1 MGFKYSHMN
10 LSVYLTEL
18 LKTNDC
24 VIIPDLGGF
33 IANYKSSVSN
43 AQEDQFFPP
52 SKELIFNAK
61 LKKNDGLLVNHIC
74 EKECIGYLE
83 ARKIVSEFVSECQ
96 YKLENG
102 QKIEFDQIGTLLLD
116 QNEHLVFEA
125 IQRDILRTDVFGLDA
140 VHFPPIVSKYYQQ
153 PKIVF
158 RDKDPEPHAQR
169 RPVLK
174 YALLVLPILV
184 ALYFIPKIF
193 LREPAT
199 PTQNSNTASLSITD
213 SPAAIRSEVAAAPE
227 SEKADKL
234 VSDYEIKEAVQVVA
248 QSTNSESATSTHEMA
263 TTKSSQSGQSIAQTV
278 VNEPSKGKFHV
289 VGGCFKIRENADK
302 LASQLIKQGYPA
314 QVTNLGKSFYRV
326 SVESFQTRQEASQ
339 AINRLLSADPK
350 ADYWLMA
357 DKN

>member
-1 MGFKYSHMN
+1 MN

-33 IANYKSSVSN
+33 IANCKSSVSN

-61 LKKNDGLLVNHIC
+61 LKKNDGLLVNYIC
-74 EKECIGYLE
+74 EKEGIGYLE
-83 ARKIVSEFVSECQ
+83 ARKIVSESVSECQ

-116 QNEHLVFEA
+116 QNEHIAFEA
-125 IQRDILRTDVFGLDA
+125 IQRDFLRTDTFGLDA
-140 VHFPPIVSKYYQQ
+140 VHFPPIVNKYNQP

-158 RDKDPEPHAQR
+158 RDKDPEPHALR
-169 RPVLK
+169 RSALK
-174 YALLVLPILV
+174 YALLVLPILA

-199 PTQNSNTASLSITD
+199 QTQNSNTASLSISD
-213 SPAAIRSEVAAAPE
+213 SPAAIKSEVVSASE
-227 SEKADKL
+227 SVKADKP
-234 VSDYEIKEAVQVVA
+234 VSDKEIKEAVQVA
-248 QSTNSESATSTHEMA
+248 ELSTKHESTQVPHKIATQ
-263 TTKSSQSGQSIAQTV
+263 KSPKPVQSIAQTV
-278 VNEPSKGKFHV
+278 VNEHSKGKFHV

-302 LASQLIKQGYPA
+302 LAGQLIKQGYPA

-326 SVESFQTRQEASQ
+326 SVESFQTRQEAIQ
-339 AINRLLSADPK
+339 AMNRLLSADPK